1 MLSKISFLIAIL
13 LALIWVILF
22 LIFNKSV
29 FVHAVAILS
38 FISFLFS
45 FIVKNKE

>member
-22 LIFNKSV
+22 LIFNENV
-29 FVHAVAILS
+29 FVHIIAILS
-38 FISFLFS
+38 FITFLFS